1 MPPTDRCRLT
11 LAGTRTVTTG
21 VAGRSGSG
29 VTVSSFSAATSDF
42 DRTAPALLGQPR
54 ERPDIERL
62 AARPRVDAGRAQRL
76 LGGRRRAGPAGQRG
90 AQRLPSLTERRVD
103 HREDVLPGRR

>member
-29 VTVSSFSAATSDF
+29 VTVSSFSAATSHL

-54 ERPDIERL
+54 ERPDVERL
-62 AARPRVDAGRAQRL
+62 VAGNRVDAGRAQRL
-76 LGGRRRAGPAGQRG
+76 LSGHRRTAPAGQRG
-90 AQRLPSLTERRVD
+90 AQRLPPLTERRVD
-103 HREDVLPGRR
+103 HRED